1 MIADCARTGRRPRK
15 CERYGSMRRPAS
27 IDAGVFAFAR
37 YRAPTAFSFRIKTT
51 RKENAVMDKNIQ
63 VLE

>member
-1 MIADCARTGRRPRK
+1 
-15 CERYGSMRRPAS
+15 MRRPAS

-37 YRAPTAFSFRIKTT
+37 YRAPTGFSFRIETI
-51 RKENAVMDKNIQ
+51 RKENPVMDKNIQ